1 MVCFYFRIF
10 SLILQ
15 KDFMKKLLIFLTLF
29 TSITSFAQHTWYDLN
44 EAGADATLTTS
55 NVEVTISQIANPD
68 NPGDITAN
76 PIVTL
81 FHVNPIST
89 HSNKKIFVTFPTG
102 FGLNESDITNLAPLT
117 ITIRCYFPSY
127 ADALNLDNPNRR
139 FRVYIGNSY
148 SQVKLENSDEGNWHN
163 LTFTLDG
170 DDVLGEGF
178 IESIELRFVE
188 TNAVLSE
195 DFKFYV
201 DSITANKELTTD
213 ISLSIDEYS
222 AALEAGIN
230 LYPNPVTNSFQ
241 IDSKNN
247 IETVKLYDITGNLS
261 KAFTSK
267 SNYDI
272 SDLSAGVYIVNI
284 KTQIGS
290 NTLKVVKN

>member
-1 MVCFYFRIF
+1 
-10 SLILQ
+10 
-15 KDFMKKLLIFLTLF
+15 MKKILIFLTLL
-29 TSITSFAQHTWYDLN
+29 TRITSFAQYTWYDLN
-44 EAGADATLTTS
+44 EVGSDATLTK
-55 NVEVTISQIANPD
+55 NKAEVSISQVANPD

-89 HSNKKIFVTFPTG
+89 HSNKSIFVTFPTG
-102 FGLNESDITNLAPLT
+102 LGLNETDITNLAPLT

-127 ADALNLDNPNRR
+127 ADALNLDNPNKR
-139 FRVYIGNSY
+139 FRVYIGNTY

-163 LTFTLDG
+163 LTFTLNG
-170 DDVLGEGF
+170 DASVGEGF

-195 DFKFYV
+195 DFKFYI

-213 ISLSIDEYS
+213 TSLSIDEYS
-222 AALEAGIN
+222 AGIEAGIN

-241 IDSKNN
+241 IDSKKN
-247 IETVKLYDITGNLS
+247 IETVKLYNNTGNLS
-261 KAFTSK
+261 KTFNGK
-267 SNYDI
+267 SSYNI

-284 KTQIGS
+284 KTQTSS
-290 NTLKVVKN
+290 NTLKVIKK